1 MASAAITGSVV
12 DGYFQCSSG
21 STWYQLSSVSTP
33 CTRVEISPGLN
44 NSGNI
49 LFVTRGAYTAN
60 PSPSPGS
67 PTVVSTTSQPS
78 NTLTARVLP
87 NTATGINPLVVS
99 DLSWIWVYAVNAGD
113 IVVYNVL
120 H

>member
-1 MASAAITGSVV
+1 
-12 DGYFQCSSG
+12 
-21 STWYQLSSVSTP
+21 
-33 CTRVEISPGLN
+33 
-44 NSGNI
+44 
-49 LFVTRGAYTAN
+49 
-60 PSPSPGS
+60 
-67 PTVVSTTSQPS
+67 VVSTTSQPS